1 MGDLWFECLWLE
13 GEIQSSKETRKARRK
28 IPRVVREVFVFHE
41 AVAHIDAEVRR
52 DIEAQS
58 TAHFPECPPVGN
70 GATKASPYADSQTM
84 KP

>member
-41 AVAHIDAEVRR
+41 AVAHIDTEVRR

-58 TAHFPECPPVGN
+58 TTHFPERPPVGH
-70 GATKASPYADSQTM
+70 GATKASTHIDCETM